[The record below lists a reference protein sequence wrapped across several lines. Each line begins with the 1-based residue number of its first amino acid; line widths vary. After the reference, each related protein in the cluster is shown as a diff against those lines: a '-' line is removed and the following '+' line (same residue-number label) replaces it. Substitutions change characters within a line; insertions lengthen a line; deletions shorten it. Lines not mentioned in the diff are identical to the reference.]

1 MRLDGKTAIVTGAG
15 QGIGAAVARAL
26 GGAGATLV
34 LAGRTLAKVE
44 AVAAELRQRGRTAW
58 AVGCDVSEPA
68 GVERLAA
75 EARDRVGPVDILV
88 NNAGVASAAP
98 LARIKLEEWERMLRV
113 NATGPFLCTQ
123 AFVPGMV
130 ERKWGR
136 VVTVASVAGL
146 QGAKYIAAY
155 TASKHAAVGL
165 TRAVAAEV
173 AAHGVTVNAVCPGYV
188 DTPMTETSVANIS
201 AKTGRSEAE
210 ARAAI
215 LATTPQARLVTAE
228 EVAHLVLAL
237 CVEEGRSI
245 NGQAIVMDGGGLLA

>member
-1 MRLDGKTAIVTGAG
+1 M
-15 QGIGAAVARAL
+15 
-26 GGAGATLV
+26 
-34 LAGRTLAKVE
+34 
-44 AVAAELRQRGRTAW
+44 
-58 AVGCDVSEPA
+58 GCDVSEPA

-98 LARIKLEEWERMLRV
+98 LAKIKLEEWKRMMRV

-201 AKTGRSEAE
+201 AKTGRSADE

-215 LATTPQARLVTAE
+215 LATTPQGRLVTPE

-237 CVEEGRSI
+237 CVDGGGSI

>member
-1 MRLDGKTAIVTGAG
+1 MRLDGRTAVITGAG

-26 GGAGATLV
+26 AGAGATVV
-34 LAGRTLAKVE
+34 LAGRTESKVE
-44 AVAAELRQRGRTAW
+44 AVAAELRGRGRTAW
-58 AVGCDVSEPA
+58 AVGCDAADPA
-68 GVERLAA
+68 GVKRLA
-75 EARDRVGPVDILV
+75 EAARERIGPVDILV
-88 NNAGVASAAP
+88 NNAGVASS
-98 LARIKLEEWERMLRV
+98 ARLDRTSLEEWERMLRV

-123 AFVPGMV
+123 AFVPGMM
-130 ERKWGR
+130 ERGWGR
-136 VVTVASVAGL
+136 VVTVASVAGVS
-146 QGAKYIAAY
+146 GAKYISAY
-155 TASKHAAVGL
+155 TASKHAVVGL

-201 AKTGRSEAE
+201 AKTGRSADE

-215 LATTPQARLVTAE
+215 LATTPQGRLVTPE

>member
-1 MRLDGKTAIVTGAG
+1 MRLDGRTAVVTGAG
-15 QGIGAAVARAL
+15 QGIGAEVARAL
-26 GGAGATLV
+26 SGAGASVV
-34 LAGRTLAKVE
+34 LAGRTVAKVE

-58 AVGCDVSEPA
+58 AVGCDVAEA
-68 GVERLAA
+68 AEVTRLAA
-75 EARDRVGPVDILV
+75 EARERVGPVDILV

-98 LARIKLEEWERMLRV
+98 LAKITLAEWERMLRV

-123 AFVPGMV
+123 AFVPAMV

-146 QGAKYIAAY
+146 MGAKYIAAY
-155 TASKHAAVGL
+155 TASKHAVVGL

-188 DTPMTETSVANIS
+188 DTPMTEASVANIS
-201 AKTGRSEAE
+201 AKTGRTEAE

-215 LATTPQARLVTAE
+215 LATTPQARLVTPE

-245 NGQAIVMDGGGLLA
+245 NGQAIVMDGGALLA